1 MYQSLKGIF
10 LIMFAIDV
18 VLSIELMN
26 AMIMMAIFRTDTGE
40 EMVSPDLPG
49 ICAQDA
55 RIVNRGLNIEQR

>member
-1 MYQSLKGIF
+1 
-10 LIMFAIDV
+10 MFAIDV

-26 AMIMMAIFRTDTGE
+26 AMIMMSIFRTDTGE

>member
-1 MYQSLKGIF
+1 
-10 LIMFAIDV
+10 MFAIDV

-55 RIVNRGLNIEQR
+55 RIVV

>member
-1 MYQSLKGIF
+1 
-10 LIMFAIDV
+10 MFAIDV

-26 AMIMMAIFRTDTGE
+26 AMIMFLAKLTSFTIFRTDTGE

-55 RIVNRGLNIEQR
+55 RIVV

>member
-1 MYQSLKGIF
+1 
-10 LIMFAIDV
+10 MFAIDV

-26 AMIMMAIFRTDTGE
+26 AMIKFLAKLTSFTIFRTDTGE